1 LGVCLVAAMVV
12 SLAPIL
18 LGLENPFAAVSA
30 RGPAAATLGL
40 REASLTAEQAI
51 QIGGITVQTLGIAV
65 GVSIALMI
73 AAISGNRAIRVG
85 DYRNLNRLAFVI
97 GTATVSLSVVVLAFV
112 QPPWTVSLQV
122 VLLALLA
129 VCLTGAV
136 PARAKTSSERGREW
150 EVWRVLYHRR
160 VMLGRWYSRL
170 TVERGRTGGT
180 ARAWWRSACW
190 WTVWTLVGPVAAV
203 LAAAPLMIFMASH
216 GASWSV
222 IGDLLRVMTAYGI
235 IMGFGVVGLAEY
247 RWVSVPKDSSAVR
260 PRARK
265 TSGHVAL
272 WAPVVALISAAV
284 LVIGSALSAEHEA
297 PGSAYVIL
305 ALCLIS
311 CIGTS
316 YTPLRWCI
324 QAPEGPERTE
334 ILFPAGVRRLWSRGP
349 LARPARWFQAL
360 RRWLTRGYLW
370 LTYRRVNAQYARIL
384 RHVRASKDP
393 APTI

>member
-1 LGVCLVAAMVV
+1 
-12 SLAPIL
+12 
-18 LGLENPFAAVSA
+18 AAVGA
-30 RGPAAATLGL
+30 LGPWGAALELRDGGL
-40 REASLTAEQAI
+40 TPEQAI

-65 GVSIALMI
+65 GVSVALVI

-85 DYRNLNRLAFVI
+85 DYRKLNLLAFVI
-97 GTATVSLSVVVLAFV
+97 GAATVSLSVVVMSFV

-136 PARAKTSSERGREW
+136 PARAKTSSERGRER

-160 VMLGRWYSRL
+160 VMLGREYSRL
-170 TVERGRTGGT
+170 TGEKGRTGGT

-190 WTVWTLVGPVAAV
+190 WTVWILVGPVAAV
-203 LAAAPLMIFMASH
+203 LAAAPLMIFTASH

-222 IGDLLRVMTAYGI
+222 IGDLLRVMTAFGI
-235 IMGFGVVGLAEY
+235 IMGFGAVGLAGD

-297 PGSAYVIL
+297 PVSGYVFL
-305 ALCLIS
+305 ALWLIS
-311 CIGTS
+311 CITAS

-324 QAPEGPERTE
+324 QAPEGPEQTE
-334 ILFPAGVRRLWSRGP
+334 SLLPGRVRRLWSRGP

-384 RHVRASKDP
+384 
-393 APTI
+393 